1 MAWVLFAQQNTV
13 KTANRNSRINFY
25 FVTAFYSLYDIC
37 IAYPRTHK
45 HKQVEHDRYVSPRDT
60 QNSELLPA
68 MNCFATSQMTMPA
81 VTLTFKEC
89 LVPNCGISRQPSA
102 RSTTS

>member
-37 IAYPRTHK
+37 MADK
-45 HKQVEHDRYVSPRDT
+45 K
-60 QNSELLPA
+60 
-68 MNCFATSQMTMPA
+68 
-81 VTLTFKEC
+81 TFF
-89 LVPNCGISRQPSA
+89 RQEDMKNMFLDKK
-102 RSTTS
+102 T